1 VAEVDVEV
9 KAQGRRETRYAGKAM
24 EDMGKILR
32 ATLMDDHYMRR
43 FFSDNIPCV
52 EYVLRTIMDDQTLVV
67 KSAGTQV
74 LKSGPRHE
82 VVLDIDAVDGKDE
95 EYDIEVE
102 RSVERANPKRAR
114 FNSAMMDTNQ
124 LEKGRPYQDL
134 RRSVVI
140 FITEKDVLGEN
151 LPLYR
156 IERTINGK
164 RPFNDGTLILYVNNA
179 IQDPN
184 TELGRLMHDFSCAD
198 ADDMYSKLLADKTR
212 EFKDTRGGRSIMST
226 VWQEAQDEAAQ
237 REREATARIML
248 EDGES
253 TEKTARYSR
262 LPIAEVRVIAQGL
275 GLASAL

>member
-1 VAEVDVEV
+1 MAEIDVEIE
-9 KAQGRRETRYAGKAM
+9 ANGKAM

-74 LKSGPRHE
+74 LKSGPKHE
-82 VVLDIDAVDGKDE
+82 VILDINAVDGKDE
-95 EYDIEVE
+95 EYDIEIE
-102 RSVERANPKRAR
+102 RSIERAHPKRAR
-114 FNSAMMDTNQ
+114 FNSAMLDTNQ

-151 LPLYR
+151 LPLYK

-179 IQDPN
+179 IQDPT
-184 TELGRLMHDFSCAD
+184 TELGRLMHDLSCAN

-212 EFKDTRGGRSIMST
+212 EFKDTEKGRSIMST
-226 VWQEAQDEAAQ
+226 VWQEALEEHGRLVAQ
-237 REREATARIML
+237 QVTQQEKEATARIML

-253 TEKTARYSR
+253 AEKTARYSR

>member
-1 VAEVDVEV
+1 MAEVNVEV
-9 KAQGRRETRYAGKAM
+9 KTQGRRKTRCAGKAM

-32 ATLMDDHYMRR
+32 ANLMDDHYMRR

-67 KSAGTQV
+67 KSVGTQI
-74 LKSGPRHE
+74 LKSGPKHE
-82 VVLDIDAVDGKDE
+82 VIFDIDAVDGNDE

-102 RSVERANPKRAR
+102 RSIERANPKRAR
-114 FNSAMMDTNQ
+114 FNSAMLDTNQ

-164 RPFNDGTLILYVNNA
+164 RPFNDGTLILYVNNE

-198 ADDMYSKLLADKTR
+198 ADKMYSKLLADKTR
-212 EFKDTRGGRSIMST
+212 EFKDTEGGQSIMST
-226 VWQEAQDEAAQ
+226 VWKEAQDEAAQ

-253 TEKTARYSR
+253 AEKTARYSR